1 MAKILNFTLLLPS
14 FDGVDVEMKSRN
26 ESNRTPVPENNMSEP
41 AAAAAPPAAAAAAA
55 AAVAPLTGRP
65 ALQAKR
71 VFLDALLLRRGF
83 IFPSF
88 DIYNGMNASHC
99 YSGLC

>member
-1 MAKILNFTLLLPS
+1 MAKILNLTLLLPS
-14 FDGVDVEMKSRN
+14 VGCDGVDVEMKSRN
-26 ESNRTPVPENNMSEP
+26 ESNRTLVPENNMSEP
-41 AAAAAPPAAAAAAA
+41 AAAAPPAAAAA

-88 DIYNGMNASHC
+88 DIYNGMTAWHC
-99 YSGLC
+99 SSGLC